1 MCAFTKSESIV
12 MVIFLHVQPTQAQP
26 VGMDFGD
33 WASGCGYNPAGRRAN
48 KCKVEPRGIPLCLG
62 FLVMNACSS
71 SEVKQY
77 QMFVQ
82 EKDTTSGVWKNLVK
96 IFYAHPGSMESG
108 GGVKTYTGINGE
120 TILDTGLVGSVGGA
134 SVGQVKDLFRTIM
147 VPANLITERTQPHPV
162 KLKYVNFFVTIIR
175 GTKKIDWLA
184 DRN

>member
-1 MCAFTKSESIV
+1 
-12 MVIFLHVQPTQAQP
+12 MVIFLRVQPTQAKP
-26 VGMDFGD
+26 DGMPFVN
-33 WASGCGYNPAGRRAN
+33 WASGYGYNPAGRAAK
-48 KCKVEPRGIPLCLG
+48 KCKKEPRVTPLCLG
-62 FLVMNACSS
+62 FLVMNACNIRGV
-71 SEVKQY
+71 EQY

-82 EKDTTSGVWKNLVK
+82 ERDTTPGVWKNLLK
-96 IFYAHPGSMESG
+96 IYHEHPGSTESG